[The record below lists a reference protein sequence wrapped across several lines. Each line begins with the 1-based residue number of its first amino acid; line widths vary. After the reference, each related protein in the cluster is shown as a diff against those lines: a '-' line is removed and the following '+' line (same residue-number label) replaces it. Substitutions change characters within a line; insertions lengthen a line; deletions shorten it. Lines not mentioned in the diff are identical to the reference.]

1 MSMNAYRRNAIKGK
15 LAEMEKDIIKFS
27 TKKKRTTLKLST
39 IVSVN
44 IKIKIAYVLCSLKI
58 IRKRDYLRYVK
69 CYLTLSC

>member
-1 MSMNAYRRNAIKGK
+1 MNAYRRNAIKGK

-44 IKIKIAYVLCSLKI
+44 IKIKIAYVLWSLKI